1 MAQARIDF
9 ADASGYERLMGRWSR
24 AVCAHFLRWIEPPR
38 GARWLDVGCG
48 TGVLTEAVLDLCAP
62 RSVSGIDPAGPQIEQ
77 AARGPAGARAK
88 FQQADAMSL
97 PFADGEFDV
106 TASALVINFVP
117 DPVRAL
123 AEMRRVT
130 APDGVVAGYV
140 WEFTSEMSPSGP
152 LRRAMHACGAQ
163 VPAIPG
169 AGHSS
174 LVALESLFRRAGMQS
189 VRTTAVEVTLAYAD
203 FEDFWQAQTP
213 GYMPTT
219 KVIDAMSEGERQR
232 LKRAVLET
240 LPIGPNGKV
249 EYAAR
254 ANMVRGGVTS

>member
-24 AVCAHFLRWIEPPR
+24 AVAAHFLRWIEPPS

-48 TGVLTEAVLDLCAP
+48 TGILSEALVDLCQPA
-62 RSVSGIDPAGPQIEQ
+62 SIIGIDPAAAQIEQ
-77 AARGPAGARAK
+77 ATRGPAGARAK

-97 PFADGEFDV
+97 PFADDAFDV

-117 DPVRAL
+117 DPLRAL

-130 APDGVVAGYV
+130 APHGMVAGYV

-152 LRRAMHACGAQ
+152 LRRAMQACGAQ
-163 VPAIPG
+163 LPAIPG
-169 AGHSS
+169 AVHSS
-174 LVALESLFRRAGMQS
+174 LAALRSLFRRAGMDS
-189 VRTTAVEVTLAYAD
+189 VRTTAVEVTLAYSD

-219 KVIDAMSEGERQR
+219 KVINAMSEGERQR
-232 LKRAVLET
+232 LKRALLET

-254 ANMVRGGVTS
+254 ANLVRGSVPA